1 MGSGHRRETTCADA
15 EFGSV
20 PHWPGP
26 IISVVVAVVVACVA
40 VVVVVFAVAV
50 VVVAAVVVV
59 VSTEQARAWFRAPRE
74 NWHGA
79 LAKRTKCTAPHMGAK
94 HRADQDRILR
104 PHFGN

>member
-40 VVVVVFAVAV
+40 VVVVVLAVAV
-50 VVVAAVVVV
+50 VVTAVVVV
-59 VSTEQARAWFRAPRE
+59 VSVEQARAWFRAPRG

-94 HRADQDRILR
+94 HRADQDKILR